1 MSVATPVRNPDTR
14 SLPVMTRR
22 AWWLVVL
29 NFLIPG
35 SAQVLAGSRR
45 LGRWGLASTLV
56 FWVLVVVSLVSVIVA
71 HSLLFDIATNTVAL
85 TIVQIFLTYY
95 AVLWL
100 ILTVDTLRL
109 VRFVSLAPL
118 ARGLVAGLAVVVLV
132 GTAGTAAYGSYLS
145 SVQHGLLDTLFSSKK
160 DVAAPVDGRYNVLL
174 LGGDA
179 GADRTGLRPDSM
191 SVASIDALTGKTT
204 IIGIPRNL
212 YNAPFSKGSPLYGP
226 YPDGYTCGDDCLVSF
241 LYTYGEEHPA
251 LYPNAEKEGSNSGI
265 EAQRDAIEG
274 ITGLK
279 IQYYAL
285 IDMGGFVDL
294 INALGGIT
302 VDVPYRIPI
311 NGGVDAN
318 GQPINVDGWIEPG
331 VQHLD
336 GYHALWFARARHGT
350 DDYHRMARQR
360 TVEQA
365 VLKQFTPAKVLS
377 KFQAVANAGTQ
388 VVKTD
393 IPQGTLAEFVSLAI
407 KAKSQ
412 PITDLEIV
420 PPTYDNV
427 HPDFAAIRAAVAKAT
442 ASAGADAAK

>member
-1 MSVATPVRNPDTR
+1 MTAAGPVRNPDTG
-14 SLPVMTRR
+14 SLPLMTRR

-29 NFLIPG
+29 NVLVPG
-35 SAQVLAGSRR
+35 SAQVLAGNRR

-56 FWVLVVVSLVSVIVA
+56 FWAFAVVAVVSAVVA
-71 HSLLFDIATNTVAL
+71 HRVVFDVVTNTVSL
-85 TIVQIFLTYY
+85 TVVQVFLTYY
-95 AVLWL
+95 AALWL
-100 ILTVDTLRL
+100 VLTVDTLRL
-109 VRFVSLAPL
+109 VRFVNLRPV
-118 ARGLVAGLAVVVLV
+118 ARGLVAGLAVVVLA

-145 SVQHGLLDTLFSSKK
+145 GVQHGLLDTLFSSKK

-179 GADRTGLRPDSM
+179 GPDRTGMRPDSI
-191 SVASIDALTGKTT
+191 SVASIDAATGQTT

-212 YNAPFSKGSPLYGP
+212 YNAPFREGSPLYGP

-241 LYTYGEEHPA
+241 LYTYGEAHPD
-251 LYPNAEKEGSNSGI
+251 LYPDAEKEGSNAGI
-265 EAQRDAIEG
+265 EAERDAIEG
-274 ITGLK
+274 VTGLT

-294 INALGGIT
+294 IDALGGIT

-311 NGGVDAN
+311 NGGVDAA

-377 KFQAVANAGTQ
+377 KFQAVASAGTQ
-388 VVKTD
+388 IVKTD
-393 IPQGTLAEFVSLAI
+393 IPQGTLSEFVSLAL
-407 KAKSQ
+407 KARSQ
-412 PITDLEIV
+412 KLTDLEIV
-420 PPTYDNV
+420 PPAYDNL
-427 HPDFAAIRAAVAKAT
+427 HPDFAAIRAAVKKAT
-442 ASAGADAAK
+442 APPG